1 MAGKQIIDLASSD
14 SFSEGDLLLV
24 RKSSMGVDRKITYA
38 DFVESIGS
46 AAIDGYIALAEEEQ
60 ENRIILKAANNAP
73 VYKYYNGMKIS
84 FVSPIKS
91 SDAVQIKIG
100 DLSYKKLHRY
110 AGDAS
115 VALAEGDYIEAVMI
129 GEHFRQVNDLK
140 DTANVYTNDYV
151 VTASEIAPSNQFTVL
166 TLQTAYGLRKQEYY
180 KGMSILFTCPIDTKG
195 IVRVNVDGLGLIDL
209 KEGGSNEP
217 QLNFKKGQTV
227 FAVYDGKFFF

>member
-46 AAIDGYIALAEEEQ
+46 AAIEGYIALAEEEQ
-60 ENRIILKAANNAP
+60 ENKIILKAANNAP
-73 VYKYYNGMKIS
+73 VYKYYSGMKIS

-91 SDAVQIKIG
+91 SGMVQIKIG
-100 DLSYKKLHRY
+100 DLGYKNLYRQKS
-110 AGDAS
+110 DNS
-115 VALAEGDYIEAVMI
+115 VALAEGDYVEAVMI
-129 GEHFRQVNDLK
+129 GEHFHQVNDLK
-140 DTANVYTNDYV
+140 AKENVYTNDFL
-151 VTASEIAPSNQFTVL
+151 VTASAIAPSNLTTDL
-166 TLQTAYGLRKQEYY
+166 TLVSAYGLKKQEYY

-195 IVRVNVDGLGLIDL
+195 TVRVNVDGLGLIDL
-209 KEGGSNEP
+209 KEGGSNAP
-217 QLNFKKGQTV
+217 QLNFKKDQTV